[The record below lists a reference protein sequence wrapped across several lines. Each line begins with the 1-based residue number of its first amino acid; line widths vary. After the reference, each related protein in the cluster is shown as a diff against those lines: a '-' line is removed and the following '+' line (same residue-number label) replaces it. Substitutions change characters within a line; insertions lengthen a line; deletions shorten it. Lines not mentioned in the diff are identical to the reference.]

1 MKNELNGYM
10 YNFSVGYDTINAI
23 DIENIRKCLMEK
35 QNIVQM
41 PGFTTQTPDV
51 LVFLLLDSGELLTIK
66 CISIN
71 NQQCI
76 VRPTLIGSN
85 GDELRYYSFIANMDR
100 LDEGFNTVDRLFG
113 RIWTLIKQK
122 TLIRSIL
129 V

>member
-1 MKNELNGYM
+1 M
-10 YNFSVGYDTINAI
+10 YNFSVRYDTINAI

-41 PGFTTQTPDV
+41 PGFSTQTPDA

-66 CISIN
+66 CTSIN

-85 GDELRYYSFIANMDR
+85 GDELRYYPFIANMDR
-100 LDEGFNTVDRLFG
+100 LVEGFNTVDRLFG

-122 TLIRSIL
+122 ILIRSIL

>member
-1 MKNELNGYM
+1 M
-10 YNFSVGYDTINAI
+10 YNFSVRYDTINAI

-35 QNIVQM
+35 QNIIQI
-41 PGFTTQTPDV
+41 PGFNTQTPDV
-51 LVFLLLDSGELLTIK
+51 LVFLLLNSGELLTIK

-85 GDELRYYSFIANMDR
+85 GDELRYYPFIVNMDR
-100 LDEGFNTVDRLFG
+100 LDKGFNTVDGLFVI
-113 RIWTLIKQK
+113 IWTLIKQK